1 MKEHIQILKSFKE
14 HPLAILMNEKDHEK
28 LTAAINKSIKLLEKQ
43 NSRNKFR
50 NKLSN
55 KYYSISCMR
64 RW

>member
-1 MKEHIQILKSFKE
+1 MKEHIQILTEFKE

-28 LTAAINKSIKLLEKQ
+28 LKAAINKSIKLLEKQ
-43 NSRNKFR
+43 NSRNKLN

-55 KYYSISCMR
+55 KHYSINCIR